1 MLRKVDGGRYYCC
14 FEGSWCRLYR
24 LFTHPCVLRLFSGL
38 FVALP
43 LWFSY
48 PLLSSLD
55 RLSGLQNLCRI
66 IQVIASSILY
76 GCRVS
81 VYTKLYQSLGW

>member
-1 MLRKVDGGRYYCC
+1 M
-14 FEGSWCRLYR
+14 EGENIV
-24 LFTHPCVLRLFSGL
+24 VLRAGVDFIDLLLILVCSISFQVSSSL
-38 FVALP
+38 HP
-43 LWFSY
+43 LWSSC

-55 RLSGLQNLCRI
+55 RLAGPQKLYRI
-66 IQVIASSILY
+66 IQEIASSILH